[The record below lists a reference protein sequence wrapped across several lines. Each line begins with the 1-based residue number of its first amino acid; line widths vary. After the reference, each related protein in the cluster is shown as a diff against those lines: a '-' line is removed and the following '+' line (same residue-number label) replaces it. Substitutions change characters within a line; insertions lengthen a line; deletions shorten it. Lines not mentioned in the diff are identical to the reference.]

1 MKLSEELFQSL
12 FSGYQIG
19 LETSMKGND
28 SIFDNYEEINYP
40 SEKDN
45 WKKIGKN
52 SLTIAL
58 NVLYAKNEKTYPAF
72 VLKNKE
78 NPEKQITFLLFL
90 NGEG

>member
-1 MKLSEELFQSL
+1 M
-12 FSGYQIG
+12 
-19 LETSMKGND
+19 
-28 SIFDNYEEINYP
+28 
-40 SEKDN
+40 
-45 WKKIGKN
+45 
-52 SLTIAL
+52 IAL

>member
-1 MKLSEELFQSL
+1 MKLYEKLFQSL
-12 FSGYQIG
+12 FSRYQIG

-28 SIFDNYEEINYP
+28 SIFDNYEDINHQ

-58 NVLYAKNEKTYPAF
+58 NVLYAKNGKAYPAF

-78 NPEKQITFLLFL
+78 NPEKQITFLLIL